1 MPLKFSSFLL
11 KIENLVEYLLEKN
24 SKIYQN
30 ISNKFDKCFWKKNTL
45 DRNENEVAFEC
56 DIYHRCVVTKT

>member
-11 KIENLVEYLLEKN
+11 KIENLVKYLLEKN

-30 ISNKFDKCFWKKNTL
+30 ISVENLTNVFGKKIHWIGMKMRWLLN
-45 DRNENEVAFEC
+45 V
-56 DIYHRCVVTKT
+56 IYTIDV